1 MMPADVSESCRFI
14 QLLKNHVAHDI
25 SCCAVCMQVYE
36 SMMPGLIESVVEQL
50 LGRIPV
56 ELTPALNAVKEELLY
71 KYSAAA
77 AAAADA
83 ADAAAADADAA
94 AAAADA
100 DAAAADAAVAAI
112 WEEEMKGEGG
122 RDYFY
127 RQKLEV

>member
-56 ELTPALNAVKEELLY
+56 ELTPVLNAVKEELLY
-71 KYSAAA
+71 KYWAAAAA

-83 ADAAAADADAA
+83 AAAD
-94 AAAADA
+94 
-100 DAAAADAAVAAI
+100 AAADAADAADAA
-112 WEEEMKGEGG
+112 EEPVQEETSAAKKKSAFPDG
-122 RDYFY
+122 
-127 RQKLEV
+127 LPIV